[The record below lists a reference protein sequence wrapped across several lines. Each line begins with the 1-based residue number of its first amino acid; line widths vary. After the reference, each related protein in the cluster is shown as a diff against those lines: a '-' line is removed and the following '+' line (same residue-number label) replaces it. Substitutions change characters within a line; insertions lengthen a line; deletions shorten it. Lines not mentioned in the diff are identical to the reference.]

1 MIIIF
6 ILFILI
12 TYIVLVASCIT
23 KIIIII
29 LFFLSYLLI
38 FLFIFAAKRI
48 KDKESVNWKI
58 FFAYWRKTK
67 IILFKIKLSVTRIG
81 WNHDICSIVPLNAQF
96 RYSSYT
102 KLHFKMAVILNDMLV
117 LISGLPRHIEYGVEC
132 ERWNIH
138 LESHLDLLSLA
149 VDVLP
154 RDVDK

>member
-102 KLHFKMAVILNDMLV
+102 KLHFKMAVILNDMLL
-117 LISGLPRHIEYGVEC
+117 LISGLPRHRVRSRMWKMKYPSGK
-132 ERWNIH
+132 
-138 LESHLDLLSLA
+138 SLRF
-149 VDVLP
+149 VKS
-154 RDVDK
+154 RSWCFTKRCG